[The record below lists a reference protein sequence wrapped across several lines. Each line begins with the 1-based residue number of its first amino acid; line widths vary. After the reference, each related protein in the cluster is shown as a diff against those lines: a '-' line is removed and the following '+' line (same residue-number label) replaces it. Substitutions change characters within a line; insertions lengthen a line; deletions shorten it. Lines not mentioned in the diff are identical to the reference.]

1 MKTHNKIKN
10 NKLIVKI
17 INNKN
22 KLIIKI
28 LKIKKMKKL
37 MNNN

>member
-28 LKIKKMKKL
+28 LKIKKMKKS